1 VAVVLLQLGVGAAMV
16 LFALPRP
23 LQAAHVAAGAGVW
36 AVLVWVALG
45 WRPVV
50 SSLRSDD
57 RNQ

>member
-45 WRPVV
+45 SAPDVR
-50 SSLRSDD
+50 
-57 RNQ
+57 